1 MLRGEAAPT
10 PLAIG
15 DVMLA
20 LGDSIAAGIGAP
32 HASEGC
38 MALLAAR
45 LRALEPALRLVNLA
59 VPGESS
65 DSLIGEGGQLDRA
78 EAVIS
83 AAAAAGER
91 IGPVTLSVG
100 GNDILEAALHG
111 DEVALRRLDAN
122 LTVILDRL
130 GTALD
135 AAGVDLVEVACVQ
148 TVYNPFEA
156 LRDGRGPTAD
166 ELAPRRAARGGFNR
180 VIRALAVRTGV
191 RLADV
196 AGAFR
201 GRAAELTWVCSGDIH
216 PTARGHG
223 VIAGTY
229 VEAGGW
235 DLP

>member
-1 MLRGEAAPT
+1 MLRGEVAPT
-10 PLAIG
+10 PLAVG

-38 MALLAAR
+38 MAVLAAR
-45 LRALEPALRLVNLA
+45 LRPLEPALRLVNLA

-65 DSLIGEGGQLDRA
+65 DSLVGDGGQLERA

-83 AAAAAGER
+83 AAAAAGKR
-91 IGPVTLSVG
+91 IGPLTLSVG

-111 DEVALRRLDAN
+111 DDEALRRLDAN
-122 LTVILDRL
+122 LAVILDRL
-130 GTALD
+130 GAALD
-135 AAGVDLVEVACVQ
+135 ATGVDLVEVACVQ
-148 TVYNPFEA
+148 TVYNPFEG

-180 VIRALAVRTGV
+180 VIRATAARTGV

-201 GRAAELTWVCSGDIH
+201 GRAAELTWVGSGDIH
-216 PTARGHG
+216 PTASGHG
-223 VIAGTY
+223 VIARTY
-229 VEAGGW
+229 LDAGGW
-235 DLP
+235 ELP